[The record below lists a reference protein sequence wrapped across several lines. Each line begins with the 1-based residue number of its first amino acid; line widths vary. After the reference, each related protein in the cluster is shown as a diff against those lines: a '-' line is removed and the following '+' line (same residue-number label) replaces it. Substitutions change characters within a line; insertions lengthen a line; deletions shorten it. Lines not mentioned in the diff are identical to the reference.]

1 MENVGER
8 MSQTR
13 ETETEQSAERMSL
26 LDEYQLERD
35 PRFKRAKKEAK
46 VVLAYMCV
54 SISYYTIVSYWGALT
69 YDPEGPGI
77 ILGMPWYFLLE
88 LSGAVV
94 FMIIGAYIGL
104 YYIEDTELS
113 AWEER

>member
-1 MENVGER
+1 
-8 MSQTR
+8 MSQTK
-13 ETETEQSAERMSL
+13 ETEAEQSVGRMSL

-35 PRFKRAKKEAK
+35 PRFERARKEAK
-46 VVLAYMCV
+46 VILGYMFISVL
-54 SISYYTIVSYWGALT
+54 YYLLVAYWGSLT

-77 ILGMPWYFLLE
+77 ILGLPWYYLLE
-88 LSGAVV
+88 LIGAAV

-113 AWEER
+113 AWVGEK